1 MTTSCSTLLSGLKA
15 RHVIAQAEG
24 LGKTPSQSIPGL

>member
-1 MTTSCSTLLSGLKA
+1 MSAIPPSFGLKA

-24 LGKTPSQSIPGL
+24 LGKSPPKTIPGL